1 MRIVLSIGGSIL
13 VPEEVDVGYIG
24 ELASFLVDLSS
35 GNEIAV
41 VSGGGRLARKYID
54 AARVFNSSEA
64 LCDLIGIDASRLNAR
79 LLSAAIGDT
88 ATIEPPSVFQ
98 KAREELERGK
108 IMVMGGTHPG
118 HSTDGVSALLA
129 EYVGADLLINAT
141 DVDGIFDK
149 NPREY
154 ADARLIEEI
163 TPEGLMDII
172 KKYSVDAGSYALID
186 PLAVKIIQR
195 SAIKTIFLNGRDFK
209 NMEKAISGKKYRGT
223 RVKK

>member
-13 VPEEVDVGYIG
+13 VPGEVDVGYIR

-35 GNEIAV
+35 GNDVAV

-54 AARVFNSSEA
+54 VARAFNSSEA

-79 LLSAAIGDT
+79 LLSAAIGDA
-88 ATIEPPSVFQ
+88 ATLEPPTVFQ

-108 IMVMGGTHPG
+108 IVVMGGTHPG

-141 DVDGIFDK
+141 DVGGIFDK
-149 NPREY
+149 NPAEH

-163 TPEGLMDII
+163 TPNELMDLIRE
-172 KKYSVDAGSYALID
+172 YPVDAGSYALID
-186 PLAVKIIQR
+186 PLAVKIIKR
-195 SAIKTIFLNGRDFK
+195 SSIKTIFLNGRDLK
-209 NMEKAISGKKYRGT
+209 NMGEAISGEKYAGT
-223 RVKK
+223 RIGK